1 LLADNKGDSEVDL
14 LKGNQNSSEH
24 STHTSL
30 YNKLRGLPQRPF
42 YHELLRRLLIIQQ
55 HHHIQLTDSTYAYD
69 NTLFLP
75 ASHFGMEEYQ
85 PLDST
90 IPSPT
95 LDTTS
100 VEECTRWIQTAGESG
115 IYAMLGMRRT
125 VGTVSRSLN
134 NDTGQTVKLYLLP
147 PSSNQ
152 LIKTCQKRH
161 KPNSK
166 SRLTVAASALAKHA
180 NRSISESKQSFY
192 GTFYGSESEKKTHK
206 PNVSYNIY

>member
-1 LLADNKGDSEVDL
+1 
-14 LKGNQNSSEH
+14 
-24 STHTSL
+24 
-30 YNKLRGLPQRPF
+30 
-42 YHELLRRLLIIQQ
+42 
-55 HHHIQLTDSTYAYD
+55 
-69 NTLFLP
+69 
-75 ASHFGMEEYQ
+75 MEEYQ

-115 IYAMLGMRRT
+115 MYAMLGMRRT

-134 NDTGQTVKLYLLP
+134 NGR
-147 PSSNQ
+147 SSNQ
-152 LIKTCQKRH
+152 LIKACQKRH

-166 SRLTVAASALAKHA
+166 SRLTVAARALAKHA

-192 GTFYGSESEKKTHK
+192 GTFHGSESEKKHTSRTCRT
-206 PNVSYNIY
+206 SYIKGGSLDQHPCVRRSRRKQFSR